1 MNHKKQSKNFNIGII
16 RLSTYYKKE
25 LNKEEMDDEKESEY
39 KNNKEENKNKMF
51 NEDKN
56 SIYKGENNSYDEKV
70 RDVNRLITIYDIKDS
85 TSDGNSLFNSFSLLI
100 FNNELYSYTI
110 RQKIC
115 DFLMEK
121 KIEDDSHIEKMRKN
135 KEYGGE
141 SEINAFSLLCNIKIT
156 LFIRNINDINQ
167 KSNRDKIKIRIY
179 NEHKIGNFSLIMDK
193 YSKNEGF
200 NHFAPC
206 FLKNGSSISSSQMQN
221 IKKIFENYKNN
232 NDFIIND
239 TRKFTFGIESNIYAP
254 SLTLPTSKHN
264 YSFDRVNKFS
274 KIKND
279 DKNNTFHIG
288 NIIRNSFMDN
298 IQSLTPQKSNCPKQN
313 SLLRNQTSANLNI
326 NPTIQKMIEEEKN
339 KIDIEIKKCINDNIK
354 DEKNKKIGDNY
365 NIQIKKKFDNHINKV
380 FIMNEKQEKAKKKR
394 EKQDEIKNLEL
405 RKKLE
410 EKDNLWK
417 TKRFIDKNYNKFYND
432 VRRKVNI

>member
-1 MNHKKQSKNFNIGII
+1 VNHKKQSKNFNIGII

-100 FNNELYSYTI
+100 FNNELYSYNI

-115 DFLMEK
+115 DFLRENEL
-121 KIEDDSHIEKMRKN
+121 EDDSHIEKMRKD

-141 SEINAFSLLCNIKIT
+141 IEIYAFSLLCNIKIT
-156 LFIRNINDINQ
+156 LFIRIINDTNQ
-167 KSNRDKIKIRIY
+167 KSNRDKIITRIY

-206 FLKNGSSISSSQMQN
+206 FLKNGSSISSSQLQK
-221 IKKIFENYKNN
+221 IKEIFENKNN
-232 NDFIIND
+232 YENNNNFINYSD
-239 TRKFTFGIESNIYAP
+239 TSNFSFRDENNNSNTLY
-254 SLTLPTSKHN
+254 TNLPTFKHN
-264 YSFDRVNKFS
+264 FSFDFS
-274 KIKND
+274 NFNGRKLFDDSINNISTIKKD
-279 DKNNTFHIG
+279 DKSKNYSKLNIG
-288 NIIRNSFMDN
+288 NIMNMSFMNNFPKPKYFTSKNTIWSKGNSF
-298 IQSLTPQKSNCPKQN
+298 SNTQIF
-313 SLLRNQTSANLNI
+313 RNI
-326 NPTIQKMIEEEKN
+326 NNNSIIQNKGKEEED
-339 KIDIEIKKCINDNIK
+339 KIYNEIKKNIIDNYK
-354 DEKNKKIGDNY
+354 DEKNLKFLLDY
-365 NIQIKKKFDNHINKV
+365 NEIKKKKG
-380 FIMNEKQEKAKKKR
+380 
-394 EKQDEIKNLEL
+394 
-405 RKKLE
+405 
-410 EKDNLWK
+410 
-417 TKRFIDKNYNKFYND
+417 
-432 VRRKVNI
+432 